1 MLTGIKIQFNENEHN
16 YFENEWNNDIETD
29 ILIISLLETINDICI
44 EHKLDTNTQLKK
56 YMVLGSI
63 DNYNSLE
70 EKEKMK
76 KYKTF

>member
-1 MLTGIKIQFNENEHN
+1 MITGIKIEFNEDEHN
-16 YFENEWNNDIETD
+16 YFENEWNNEIETD

-44 EHKLDTNTQLKK
+44 EHKLDTNTQIKK
-56 YMVLGSI
+56 YMELGSI

>member
-29 ILIISLLETINDICI
+29 LLIISLLETINDIC
-44 EHKLDTNTQLKK
+44 EENNLNTNEQLKK
-56 YMVLGSI
+56 YIELGSI
-63 DNYNSLE
+63 DNYISLE